1 MATDVSFIFDD
12 LLWVVAKLL
21 SHSTSNS
28 SQEAASGDPIPDL
41 ERRLKDLELSKSHT
55 DASAILRKERAETLI
70 SLRKIMTTLK
80 LESEAGGGGASGAEL
95 DTLRKENAALK
106 KINAKQQY
114 RIEHLV
120 HSLRFKLEEQ

>member
-1 MATDVSFIFDD
+1 M
-12 LLWVVAKLL
+12 
-21 SHSTSNS
+21 
-28 SQEAASGDPIPDL
+28 E
-41 ERRLKDLELSKSHT
+41 E
-55 DASAILRKERAETLI
+55 
-70 SLRKIMTTLK
+70 
-80 LESEAGGGGASGAEL
+80 GGGSGAEL